1 VQEPQLLEE
10 LLVQEPQLLE
20 ERLVQ
25 EPQLL
30 EERLEEPLQA
40 VVVGLV
46 AVVFARVGVVVRAD
60 AAGAGVGRAG
70 RAGRAGTSAGGGP
83 AVSISIVWALLSQ
96 VALFSWLRPL

>member
-1 VQEPQLLEE
+1 
-10 LLVQEPQLLE
+10 
-20 ERLVQ
+20 VQ

-70 RAGRAGTSAGGGP
+70 RAGTSAGGGP